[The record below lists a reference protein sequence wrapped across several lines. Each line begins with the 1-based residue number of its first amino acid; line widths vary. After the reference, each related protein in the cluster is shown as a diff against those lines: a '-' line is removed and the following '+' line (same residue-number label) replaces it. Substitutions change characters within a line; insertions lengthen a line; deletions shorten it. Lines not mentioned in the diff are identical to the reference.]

1 MTYPDFLTAIIKY
14 VKWLQFDY
22 VKVPQ
27 QLGKDGLRYK
37 LLHFFHEFS
46 HVIYINDSMW
56 FV

>member
-46 HVIYINDSMW
+46 HVIYINDSM
-56 FV
+56 